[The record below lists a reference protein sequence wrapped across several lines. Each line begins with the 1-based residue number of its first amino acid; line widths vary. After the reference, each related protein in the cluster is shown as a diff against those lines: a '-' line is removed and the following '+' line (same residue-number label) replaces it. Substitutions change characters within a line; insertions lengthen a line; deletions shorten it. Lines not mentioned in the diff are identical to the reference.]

1 MALLALVQLAG
12 LRPAA
17 AAPVTVEGI
26 TFSDERGDFTILK
39 VTGTGTLSDPFIIVE
54 EVTGGAP
61 ILVIRGFNENFGN
74 RIGSQH
80 VMGMAITKMVINH
93 TDASWN
99 EYRLELRT
107 TPDSPSTYGD
117 GLSFAQ
123 GWAKKPAVV
132 SSNFHHVQETD
143 EPYDAIDC
151 DQGKV
156 EPDKAVSFDFF
167 ITDMTPKPEIFLLQ
181 EPVRSVACASCGRA
195 TEVADWMMRSSL
207 PPAPST
213 GAGRAGGGATGLVV
227 WSSAPGIA
235 PHLNPPPQGGRE
247 M

>member
-1 MALLALVQLAG
+1 MRFGTAGWVLLAFMALAPTLVAGARLAG
-12 LRPAA
+12 
-17 AAPVTVEGI
+17 AAPVTVGGI

-39 VTGTGTLSDPFIIVE
+39 VTGTGTVADPFIIVE
-54 EVTGGAP
+54 DVTGGAP
-61 ILVIRGFNENFGN
+61 ILVIRGFNEDFGN

-107 TPDSPSTYGD
+107 TPDTPSTYGD

-123 GWAKKPAVV
+123 GWAHKPPVI

-143 EPYDAIDC
+143 EPYDAIDF

-156 EPDKAVSFDFF
+156 EADKAVSFDFF
-167 ITDMTPKPEIFLLQ
+167 VTDMTPKPEIFLLQ
-181 EPVRSVACASCGRA
+181 EPVRSVACL
-195 TEVADWMMRSSL
+195 W
-207 PPAPST
+207 PPEFPA
-213 GAGRAGGGATGLVV
+213 RC
-227 WSSAPGIA
+227 
-235 PHLNPPPQGGRE
+235 
-247 M
+247 